1 MNDSKSKDLERYFAK
16 PDIHQQWVE
25 NYYAENETFYEQ
37 AFDYIISILKA
48 PKNSIFLDAGCGNC
62 AHSIRLANRG
72 FFVQAIDFSEAVLE
86 MARENVNAKGLEGKI
101 SIKRG
106 DILALPFENET
117 FNYILCWGVLMH
129 IPDLEKA
136 IAELS
141 RVLKLRGILVISE
154 VNMYS
159 PRYIII
165 RNLKRFLRKKEV
177 CIKKTSA
184 GLEYW
189 NISSN
194 GALMKRHANIHWL
207 IERFKS
213 NGFVVK
219 KHVAGQ
225 FTEEYTR
232 VSSRLLKNL
241 IHGFNNFWFRY
252 IKIPY
257 FAVGN
262 IIILQ
267 KEKCN

>member
-1 MNDSKSKDLERYFAK
+1 MNDSKSKAVERFLAK
-16 PDIHQQWVE
+16 PDVHQQWVE
-25 NYYAENETFYEQ
+25 TYYAENETFYEQ
-37 AFDYIISILKA
+37 AIDYIISILKA

-101 SIKRG
+101 SIKREN
-106 DILALPFENET
+106 ILALPFKNGT

-136 IAELS
+136 IAELT
-141 RVLKLRGILVISE
+141 RVLKPGGTLVISE
-154 VNMYS
+154 LNMYS
-159 PRYIII
+159 PQSIIL
-165 RNLKRFLRKKEV
+165 RNLKRFSGKKRV
-177 CIKKTSA
+177 DVKKTPA
-184 GLEYW
+184 GMEYW
-189 NISSN
+189 SISSN
-194 GALMKRHANIHWL
+194 GALLKRQANIHWL

-213 NGFVVK
+213 NGFAVTK
-219 KHVAGQ
+219 RVAGQ
-225 FTEEYTR
+225 FTEAYTR

-252 IKIPY
+252 IKIPH
-257 FAVGN
+257 FAIGN

-267 KEKCN
+267 KEK